1 VGKHQHDVMINY
13 VDEQTAR
20 MNFDE
25 MIKLKLRE
33 QNIDE
38 NDLEQYRVIRK
49 NRMLRESMAM
59 QHERLKF
66 MMGGYMFQSQDER
79 MT

>member
-1 VGKHQHDVMINY
+1 MINY
-13 VDEQTAR
+13 VDEKTA
-20 MNFDE
+20 NTGFDE

-49 NRMLRESMAM
+49 NRLLRESMAI
-59 QHERLKF
+59 QQDRLKF
-66 MMGGYMFQSQDER
+66 IMGGYMFQSQNER